1 MNWVIST
8 LSSGYARAAKSSH
21 GPRRGRIVLAVFGFS
36 VCVTSFS
43 FGQTTQ
49 PRQKDPKREQAPPQD
64 SPEPLANARRPY
76 QALFGGANTGPRRQ
90 TSVSFNG
97 SVSEVYDRDE
107 VEDGEPQLGGLYTN
121 FTGDL
126 DYGRYGS
133 RVQIAATGGANL
145 RYYSQL
151 SEFLAAD
158 YHAGAGVGT
167 RVAPHTTMLIS
178 ETVAYSPV
186 ALPGLFAN
194 PLPPELG
201 EPLPPDSKFAVTKDK
216 VVTAVT
222 TASVEH
228 GFSLRSQLVANG
240 SYRYTN
246 YLAESTP
253 TSDWS
258 TLDSGVAYRYR
269 VTATRSL
276 RMGYNYRRANYNLP
290 EAPGGRGPQPHEHNL
305 FIGVAADRSF
315 SDEQRTT
322 VSFDGGVSALSVPDP
337 TNLLQASDQLRF
349 VFDAVVAHQ
358 IGKSWLLLG
367 SFDRGSQFNQGYGG
381 PVFADAL
388 YVSATGFLNARTDV
402 TASFAHTEGESVLT
416 LSGRP
421 FTTSAASARIRY
433 ALSRR
438 WALTAE
444 YFRYTYDFTSAPGFP
459 TLIGVPERFTRN
471 SLRGGVSM
479 FLPISPR

>member
-1 MNWVIST
+1 MNRVMSKHT
-8 LSSGYARAAKSSH
+8 RAAKSRH
-21 GPRRGRIVLAVFGFS
+21 ALRTDRIVLAVFGFC
-36 VCVTSFS
+36 VCVSSVS

-49 PRQKDPKREQAPPQD
+49 PRPKDPKQEQEPPKD

-90 TSVSFNG
+90 TALSFSG

-107 VEDGEPQLGGLYTN
+107 VDDGEPQLGGLYTN

-133 RVQIAATGGANL
+133 RVQIAATGGADL

-151 SEFLAAD
+151 TEFLAAD
-158 YHAGAGVGT
+158 YHAGAGMGAH
-167 RVAPHTTMLIS
+167 VAPHTRILIS
-178 ETVAYSPV
+178 EAVAYSPV
-186 ALPGLFAN
+186 GLPGLFAN

-201 EPLPPDSKFAVTKDK
+201 DPLPPDSRFAVTDDK

-228 GFSLRSQLVANG
+228 RFSIRSQLGGSG
-240 SYRYTN
+240 SYRYNN
-246 YLAESTP
+246 YLAENTP

-269 VTATRSL
+269 VTETRSL
-276 RMGYNYRRANYNLP
+276 RMGYNYRRASYSLP
-290 EAPGGRGPQPHEHNL
+290 EAPGGRGPRPSEHNF
-305 FIGVAADRSF
+305 FIGVAADRAF

-322 VSFDGGVSALSVPDP
+322 VSFEGGMSAFSAPNSTD
-337 TNLLQASDQLRF
+337 LLQASDRWRF

-358 IGKSWLLLG
+358 IGESWLLLG

-388 YVSATGFLNARTDV
+388 YVSATGFLNARADL
-402 TASFAHTEGESVLT
+402 TASLAHTEGENILT
-416 LSGRP
+416 LAGRP
-421 FTTSAASARIRY
+421 FTTTAAGARFRY
-433 ALSRR
+433 ALSRN

-444 YFRYTYDFTSAPGFP
+444 YFRYSYDFTSSPGFP
-459 TLIGVPERFTRN
+459 TLIGVPERFKRN

-479 FLPISPR
+479 FLPIIPR

>member
-1 MNWVIST
+1 MSWVIST
-8 LSSGYARAAKSSH
+8 LSRRDTRAADRH
-21 GPRRGRIVLAVFGFS
+21 GLRTRRILLAVIGFS
-36 VCVTSFS
+36 VCVTSAS

-49 PRQKDPKREQAPPQD
+49 SRQKEREQEQAPQD
-64 SPEPLANARRPY
+64 SPEPLAHARRPY
-76 QALFGGANTGPRRQ
+76 QSLFGGANTGPRRE
-90 TSVSFNG
+90 TSVSFIG

-107 VEDGEPQLGGLYTN
+107 VEDGQPQLGGLYTN

-167 RVAPHTTMLIS
+167 RVAPHTTMLIT
-178 ETVAYSPV
+178 EAVTYSPV

-201 EPLPPDSKFAVTKDK
+201 DPLPPDSRFAVTNDK

-228 GFSLRSQLVANG
+228 GFSMRAQLVASG
-240 SYRYTN
+240 SYRYNN

-253 TSDWS
+253 TSNWS
-258 TLDSGVAYRYR
+258 TLESGVAYRYR
-269 VTATRSL
+269 VTGTRSL
-276 RMGYNYRRANYNLP
+276 RMGYNYRRASYSLP
-290 EAPGGRGPQPHEHNL
+290 AAPGGQGPQPHEHNL
-305 FIGVAADRSF
+305 FIGVAADRAF

-322 VSFDGGVSALSVPDP
+322 VSFNGGVSALSVPDP
-337 TNLLQASDQLRF
+337 ADLRQASDRMRF

-402 TASFAHTEGESVLT
+402 TASLAHTEGEGVLT
-416 LSGRP
+416 LLEPP
-421 FTTSAASARIRY
+421 FKTTAASARLRY
-433 ALSRR
+433 TLSRN

-444 YFRYTYDFTSAPGFP
+444 YLRYSYDFTESPGFP
-459 TLIGVPERFTRN
+459 TLIGVPERFTRH

-479 FLPISPR
+479 FLPIRAR